1 MKKILLLLFTTTIL
15 LCGCGKK
22 NDELIMVTEAGFAPY
37 EYYDNNEI
45 VGVDID
51 IANEIAKKL
60 GKKLV
65 IKDVAFDSIIN
76 EVKTGKA
83 DFGAAGISFSEER
96 NKEVDFSNNYSESK
110 QVIIVQN
117 DSKITE
123 SKDLE
128 NKKIAVQLG
137 SIGDSYI
144 SQNIKSAEIIRQKKF
159 LSAVEDLKAAKVD
172 AIVMDEL
179 PAKEIVK
186 VNSGLKILPQT
197 LTTDSYGMIVK
208 KGNTELLNTIN
219 EVIKE
224 LSDSGKIDEYLLNH
238 TK

>member
-22 NDELIMVTEAGFAPY
+22 DDELIMVTEAGFAPY

-110 QVIIVQN
+110 
-117 DSKITE
+117 
-123 SKDLE
+123 DLE

-144 SQNIKSAEIIRQKKF
+144 RQNIKSAEIIRQKKF
-159 LSAVEDLKAAKVD
+159 LSAVEDLKATKVD